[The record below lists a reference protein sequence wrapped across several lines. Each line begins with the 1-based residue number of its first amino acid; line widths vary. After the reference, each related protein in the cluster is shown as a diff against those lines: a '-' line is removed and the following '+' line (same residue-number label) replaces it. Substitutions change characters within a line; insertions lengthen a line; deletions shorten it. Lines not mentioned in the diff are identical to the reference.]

1 MSGPVPEFLS
11 PYCDFKKPNFHS
23 FTATLW
29 LKNKTVLLSSHKMVL
44 SQITEGIIEQGFAV
58 FNIKIPDCCYKRHS
72 PMKKC
77 PELNCSVK
85 NE

>member
-1 MSGPVPEFLS
+1 MI
-11 PYCDFKKPNFHS
+11 
-23 FTATLW
+23 
-29 LKNKTVLLSSHKMVL
+29 L

-58 FNIKIPDCCYKRHS
+58 FNIKIPDCCCIRHS

-85 NE
+85 SE